1 MLTRS
6 LKKGNILLDRIFVM
20 YLYITLQQAIG
31 LKSLIAEGLT
41 FLGTKERSSIHF
53 SNKTRGKET
62 LLAAITS

>member
-41 FLGTKERSSIHF
+41 FLGTKERIVAF
-53 SNKTRGKET
+53 T
-62 LLAAITS
+62 LAIKPEVKKLY